1 MIGTITMAKESFDK
15 KKMGICTDLALIAF
29 ESLALAVSLGFS
41 ITLREGE
48 WFQRSGAIVVLI
60 SVILE
65 IRQSMAK
72 QPQADYKFIF
82 VGNPVMTKQHFPTV
96 RNLFHWIAWGG
107 IVIGTLIWGYGDLF
121 FE

>member
-1 MIGTITMAKESFDK
+1 MPIESFDR

-29 ESLALAVSLGFS
+29 ESLALVVSIWFS
-41 ITLREGE
+41 VTLREGE
-48 WFQRSGAIVVLI
+48 WFQRFGAIVVLI

-72 QPQADYKFIF
+72 QPEATG
-82 VGNPVMTKQHFPTV
+82 VLVNNNPVMTEPHFPTV

>member
-1 MIGTITMAKESFDK
+1 MAIKSFEK
-15 KKMGICTDLALIAF
+15 KKMGICIDLALIAF
-29 ESLALAVSLGFS
+29 ESLALVVSLWFS
-41 ITLREGE
+41 VTLREGD

-65 IRQSMAK
+65 IRQSLAK
-72 QPQADYKFIF
+72 QPRANFRHYID
-82 VGNPVMTKQHFPTV
+82 NSPVMIKQYFPTV

>member
-1 MIGTITMAKESFDK
+1 MAIESLDK
-15 KKMGICTDLALIAF
+15 KKMGICIDLALIAF
-29 ESLALAVSLGFS
+29 ESLALAVSLGFN

-72 QPQADYKFIF
+72 QPQATASTIN
-82 VGNPVMTKQHFPTV
+82 GNPVMTEPDIPTV
-96 RNLFHWIAWGG
+96 RKLFHWIAWVG

-121 FE
+121 LE

>member
-1 MIGTITMAKESFDK
+1 MAIESFEK
-15 KKMGICTDLALIAF
+15 RKLGVCADLVLIAI
-29 ESLALAVSLGFS
+29 ESFTLVASLWFS
-41 ITLREGE
+41 VTLREGE

-65 IRQSMAK
+65 IRQSLAK
-72 QPQADYKFIF
+72 QPKANSKMFIG
-82 VGNPVMTKQHFPTV
+82 GNPVMIEQHIPTV

>member
-1 MIGTITMAKESFDK
+1 MAIESFEKKQMGIGT
-15 KKMGICTDLALIAF
+15 DLVLIAF
-29 ESLALAVSLGFS
+29 ESLALVVSLWFS
-41 ITLREGE
+41 VTLREGE

-72 QPQADYKFIF
+72 QPQSTASTIN
-82 VGNPVMTKQHFPTV
+82 GNPVMTESHILTV
-96 RNLFHWIAWGG
+96 RKLFHWIAWVG

-121 FE
+121 F